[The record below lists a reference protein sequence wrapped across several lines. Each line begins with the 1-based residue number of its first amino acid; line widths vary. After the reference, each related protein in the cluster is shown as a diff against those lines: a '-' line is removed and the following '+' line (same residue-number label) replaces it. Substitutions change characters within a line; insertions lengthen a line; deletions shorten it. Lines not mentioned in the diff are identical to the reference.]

1 MLALSSFARC
11 ASGRTDKCRAHR
23 LAQKSSEAFCSR
35 IPEGGED
42 EAIARLVQQQID
54 IGLDVV
60 TDGELRRFMFQD
72 SERFGPLILIE
83 ATPRF

>member
-1 MLALSSFARC
+1 MPRSP
-11 ASGRTDKCRAHR
+11 TRAEVVGSLLR
-23 LAQKSSEAFCSR
+23 PR

-72 SERFGPLILIE
+72 SERFGPSILIE
-83 ATPRF
+83 AATPRF